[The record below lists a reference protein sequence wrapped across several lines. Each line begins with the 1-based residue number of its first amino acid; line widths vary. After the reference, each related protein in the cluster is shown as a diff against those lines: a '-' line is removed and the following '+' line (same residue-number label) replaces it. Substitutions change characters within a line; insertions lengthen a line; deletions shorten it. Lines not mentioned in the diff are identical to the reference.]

1 MITEK
6 IRNLLRFTLAQGGA
20 TYILP
25 HAMGTAPEVVI
36 KQVGELGVTAEDF
49 FALTKEEAK
58 IIGFNLWDEDQ
69 ADFLLI
75 PQWLYYVIPE
85 GMLVTNIG
93 GEEKPFSRKTHDY
106 ECRFNS
112 LSYGLHFVET
122 NLNNL

>member
-6 IRNLLRFTLAQGGA
+6 IRNLLRFTLAKGGA
-20 TYILP
+20 SYIVP
-25 HAMGTAPEVVI
+25 FGMSTAPQIVI
-36 KQVGELGVTAEDF
+36 KQIGELGITAEDF
-49 FALTKEEAK
+49 SALTKEEAK

-69 ADFLLI
+69 PSFLLI
-75 PQWLYYVIPE
+75 PQWLYYAIPE
-85 GMLVTNIG
+85 GMPVTNIV

-112 LSYGLHFVET
+112 LSYGLQFVET